1 MRSSGEPS
9 EPILVRG
16 SRACM
21 LLLLRRLLLGAG
33 AVTDDV
39 RTVIVR
45 HSVHR
50 RHGRRRM
57 KSHGE
62 LLLLRAQAACNA
74 MRHRLE
80 YASMPLEG
88 ISTSTGTTYVG
99 PAVLTRH
106 AVGHLSKGA
115 IADFISG
122 SGGCHQINKF
132 HTTFFHAWVLLSLI
146 ENPSHTR
153 QSNSLLR
160 SPKLL
165 YFI

>member
-1 MRSSGEPS
+1 MDAEP
-9 EPILVRG
+9 EG
-16 SRACM
+16 SASLARAVSDVDVLC
-21 LLLLRRLLLGAG
+21 AG

-62 LLLLRAQAACNA
+62 LLLLRAPAACNA

-88 ISTSTGTTYVG
+88 ISTGTTYVG

-115 IADFISG
+115 IADFIS
-122 SGGCHQINKF
+122 QVEAAAATK
-132 HTTFFHAWVLLSLI
+132 
-146 ENPSHTR
+146 
-153 QSNSLLR
+153 
-160 SPKLL
+160 
-165 YFI
+165 